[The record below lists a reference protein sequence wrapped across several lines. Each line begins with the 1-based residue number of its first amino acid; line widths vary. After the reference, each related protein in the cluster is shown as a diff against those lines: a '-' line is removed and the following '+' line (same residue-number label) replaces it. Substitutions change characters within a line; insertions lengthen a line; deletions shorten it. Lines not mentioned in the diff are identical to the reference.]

1 MQIKP
6 TITKSLTGRKMIL
19 GKRAEELT
27 ALATANESAATD
39 QRKEVAEL
47 EAEIAD
53 IDELLSGPAE
63 E

>member
-1 MQIKP
+1 
-6 TITKSLTGRKMIL
+6 MIL